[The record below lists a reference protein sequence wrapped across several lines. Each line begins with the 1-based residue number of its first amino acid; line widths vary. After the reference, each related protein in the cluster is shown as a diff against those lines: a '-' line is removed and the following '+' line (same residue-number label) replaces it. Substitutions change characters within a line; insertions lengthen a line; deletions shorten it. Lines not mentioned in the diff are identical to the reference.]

1 MSEQELVKREST
13 ELPVNPMQLLSI
25 AVQQGA
31 DIDKLEKLMA
41 LQERWEANN
50 ARKAFT
56 VAMAKFK
63 ENPPKIVKDTQV
75 SYKTDKG
82 TTNYMHAK
90 LDQVTEVIARALSA
104 VEISHRFAID
114 QTDKGIMVHC
124 VLTHVLGHSERT
136 SLAACADTSGGKNAI
151 QGVGST
157 VSYLQ
162 RYTLLAATGLATGE
176 GDDDGQGSEPTI
188 SEKQLGELRDLLAA
202 LERREDS
209 YVKYLKLKSLDSL
222 PAKNFE
228 FVKAELSAFLKNKGA
243 K

>member
-13 ELPVNPMQLLSI
+13 ELSVNPMQLLSI

-50 ARKAFT
+50 ARKAFDE
-56 VAMAKFK
+56 AMTAAKAEIKPIAKKREVDFT
-63 ENPPKIVKDTQV
+63 TQ
-75 SYKTDKG
+75 KG
-82 TTNYMHAK
+82 RTNYMYEDLALIADEIDPVLSRHGLSYRYRSGQEANK
-90 LDQVTEVIARALSA
+90 VSVTCIIA
-104 VEISHRFAID
+104 HR
-114 QTDKGIMVHC
+114 G
-124 VLTHVLGHSERT
+124 GHSELT
-136 SLAACADTSGGKNAI
+136 TLSATNDDSGNKNSIQAI
-151 QGVGST
+151 GST
-157 VSYLQ
+157 VTYLQ
-162 RYTLLAATGLATGE
+162 RYTLKMALGLAATKDT
-176 GDDDGQGSEPTI
+176 DGVEPVESI

-209 YVKYLKLKSLDSL
+209 YVKYLKLKSLESL

-228 FVKAELSAFLKNKGA
+228 SVKAELSAFLKNKGA